1 MTQAEKDPITSKS
14 YSNLITPQLYG
25 LYANANDTIVEEEA
39 DRYMALVDSFLSAKG
54 HDPAT
59 YIKDMNVKNSGKS
72 GSTGEKKLPSVEE
85 MESFLETHNAKTSG
99 LVKSS
104 SRGQFPLYKI
114 VRSAVVF
121 AVVGVVYSKII
132 NMFYDHH
139 LLIHPAVVYVLEP
152 FLNASL
158 AKAASLGVALGG
170 LLYVLDKFLLQNL
183 FSNDRNRVESVS
195 TLIKLGYSLIGMF
208 LGLRKI
214 EWKSGKEASL
224 MWFCLNIM
232 LWLMFDFTKSLL
244 VIGVAMGA
252 VFGVTNSSLENIGG
266 DSIIGELSST
276 SLFLFN
282 VNFVFSTIMFF
293 GKLARY
299 LRQ

>member
-54 HDPAT
+54 HDPTT
-59 YIKDMNVKNSGKS
+59 YIKDMNTKNSGKS
-72 GSTGEKKLPSVEE
+72 VSAEKKLPSVDE
-85 MESFLETHNAKTSG
+85 MESFLKTHNAKTGAS
-99 LVKSS
+99 VKASKN
-104 SRGQFPLYKI
+104 GQFCLYKI
-114 VRSAVVF
+114 VKSTIVF

-158 AKAASLGVALGG
+158 GKAAGLGVVLGG
-170 LLYVLDKFLLQNL
+170 VLYVFDKILLQAV
-183 FSNDRNRVESVS
+183 FTTDKDRVESVS

-224 MWFCLNIM
+224 MWFCLNLMI
-232 LWLMFDFTKSLL
+232 WLMFDFTKSLL
-244 VIGVAMGA
+244 VIGIAMG
-252 VFGVTNSSLENIGG
+252 GVLGVMNSSLESIGG